1 MQTVSNTN
9 TNTKKKKKKNTH
21 TQHKT
26 KATTVALSTINIS
39 HILITTH
46 GFKVYRTKT
55 LCRKNKHIRE
65 RETESNNWFEI
76 LSLRIGRETIK

>member
-9 TNTKKKKKKNTH
+9 TNTKKKNTH

-65 RETESNNWFEI
+65 RE
-76 LSLRIGRETIK
+76 K